1 TPRATSSSAST
12 TPCSPARSTTGSS
25 SGETAWIA
33 TYWLLGFGA
42 VNATLYSV
50 WWLRTR
56 DERTFLRGIRTTDID
71 PIRAAWWLGAAWEGA
86 SPQQERYAAEVAV
99 SLLVLAED
107 AEIDEDGRI
116 TVPLGR
122 LGSQRDPVLAALV
135 TLLRR
140 NKGATLYELLNDPP
154 FQRFRTALEA
164 RRAPL
169 RTWFG
174 YYRVPALT
182 AAFVTAFGMSM
193 HAMLMRCPVPGLPD
207 RDPGYWATAWIV
219 VWAALAALAAIWP
232 EELSRPWRRFT
243 RRCRAAVT
251 GALAERSPHTAYRV
265 YVSTSAPSD
274 RRPPED
280 KAVSQNRATADIT
293 ASKPSPYDG
302 LAEDLGLDLATRSDA
317 HHDGTGGGETG
328 GGD

>member
-1 TPRATSSSAST
+1 M
-12 TPCSPARSTTGSS
+12 
-25 SGETAWIA
+25 SGETARIA

-56 DERTFLRGIRTTDID
+56 DERRFLRGIRTKDVD
-71 PIRAAWWLGAAWEGA
+71 PIQAAWWLGASWEGA

-99 SLLVLAED
+99 SLLIMGED
-107 AEIDEDGRI
+107 AEIDDDGRI

-122 LGSQRDPVLAALV
+122 LGSQKDPVLAALV

-140 NKGATLYELLNDPP
+140 HKGATVYELLNAPP

-193 HAMLMRCPVPGLPD
+193 HAMLMRCAVPGLPD
-207 RDPGYWATAWIV
+207 RDPGYWTTAWIP
-219 VWAALAALAAIWP
+219 VWAALAALAALWP
-232 EELSRPWRRFT
+232 QELSRPWRRFT

-251 GALAERSPHTAYRV
+251 GALADRSSQTRYRV

-274 RRPPED
+274 RRAPED
-280 KAVSQNRATADIT
+280 KALSRPRATADIT
-293 ASKPSPYDG
+293 ARKPSPYEG
-302 LAEDLGLDLATRSDA
+302 LAEDLDVDLATGSDA
-317 HHDGTGGGETG
+317 HHDTAG
-328 GGD
+328 GGDMGGGD